1 MDVQL
6 TNLQALI
13 DLLKLNSVGYYKDD
27 SIELRFVP
35 ERLETSLP
43 PPKNKKRQQQDDED
57 LLFWSAG

>member
-6 TNLQALI
+6 SDLQKLI
-13 DLLKLNSVGYYKDD
+13 DLLKANSVGYYKDD

-35 ERLETSLP
+35 EKLETSLP